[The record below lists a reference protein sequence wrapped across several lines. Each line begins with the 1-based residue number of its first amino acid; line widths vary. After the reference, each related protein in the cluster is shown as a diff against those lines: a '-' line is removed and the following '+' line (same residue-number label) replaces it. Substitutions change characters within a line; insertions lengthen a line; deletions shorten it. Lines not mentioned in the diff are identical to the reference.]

1 MAVVILRKNENITS
15 ALLRFHQQV
24 LREGIFQEI
33 VRHRYF
39 QSKSE
44 IKRLARLQFQR
55 LRRRRKSRNK
65 KKPKTTLSIKNSLF

>member
-33 VRHRYF
+33 VRHRYY

-44 IKRLARLQFQR
+44 AKRLLRLQYER
-55 LRRRRKSRNK
+55 LRRRRKARRK
-65 KKPKTTLSIKNSLF
+65 KKPKTKISLKPSIF

>member
-1 MAVVILRKNENITS
+1 MAVVILRKNENITT

-33 VRHRYF
+33 VKKRYY

-44 IKRLARLQFQR
+44 TKRLVKLQF
-55 LRRRRKSRNK
+55 LRIKKRRKRRAK
-65 KKPKTTLSIKNSLF
+65 KKPKTQVTLKRPIF